1 MNTLRASPVM
11 PGMKFHRQNG
21 LPDAPAGQQDHTTGT
36 PVRRRCWRPRRR
48 RDREDAWQGPDTGV
62 ARDQTAPTQTA
73 PTQTAPT
80 QTAPTQTVPVDT
92 VPVDTVPVDTVG
104 ASATSGGT
112 IPGDMVV
119 SSMQLAIGLLTAS
132 LDSAELQ
139 AWAVEALTPNDADGL
154 CDVMAGLHMVCEL
167 MLYELHEAT
176 GEPPSATLQRLAM
189 LAEHRRGKPS
199 SS

>member
-1 MNTLRASPVM
+1 MNTLLASPVM

-48 RDREDAWQGPDTGV
+48 RDREDARQGPDTGV
-62 ARDQTAPTQTA
+62 ARDQTAPTHA
-73 PTQTAPT
+73 
-80 QTAPTQTVPVDT
+80 VPADT
-92 VPVDTVPVDTVG
+92 VP

-112 IPGDMVV
+112 IPGDMVAAA
-119 SSMQLAIGLLTAS
+119 MQLAIGLLTAS

-139 AWAVEALTPNDADGL
+139 AWAVEALTPNDAGGL
-154 CDVMAGLHMVCEL
+154 CDVIAGLHMVCEL
-167 MLYELHEAT
+167 MLHELHEAT

-189 LAEHRRGKPS
+189 LAEHPRGTPS

>member
-1 MNTLRASPVM
+1 MNTLLVSPVM

-36 PVRRRCWRPRRR
+36 RVRRRCWRPRRR
-48 RDREDAWQGPDTGV
+48 RDREDARQWPDTGV
-62 ARDQTAPTQTA
+62 ARDQTAPTHA
-73 PTQTAPT
+73 
-80 QTAPTQTVPVDT
+80 VPA
-92 VPVDTVPVDTVG
+92 DTVG

-112 IPGDMVV
+112 IPGDMVAV
-119 SSMQLAIGLLTAS
+119 AMQLAIGLLTAS

-139 AWAVEALTPNDADGL
+139 AWAVEALTPSDVDGL

-167 MLYELHEAT
+167 MLHELHEAT

-189 LAEHRRGKPS
+189 LAEHRRGTPS

>member
-1 MNTLRASPVM
+1 MNTLLVSPVM
-11 PGMKFHRQNG
+11 PDMKFHRQNG

-36 PVRRRCWRPRRR
+36 PVRRRYWRPRRR
-48 RDREDAWQGPDTGV
+48 RDREDARQGPDTGV
-62 ARDQTAPTQTA
+62 ARDQTAPTHA
-73 PTQTAPT
+73 
-80 QTAPTQTVPVDT
+80 VPADT
-92 VPVDTVPVDTVG
+92 VD

-112 IPGDMVV
+112 IPGDMVAAA
-119 SSMQLAIGLLTAS
+119 MQLAIGLLTAS

-139 AWAVEALTPNDADGL
+139 AWAAEALAPDDVDGL

-167 MLYELHEAT
+167 LLHELHAAT

-189 LAEHRRGKPS
+189 LAEHRRGTPS